1 MTLPTQ
7 RTIYEVIQAWMW
19 NEFHNTI
26 THRRSPCLILFFLV
40 MGSSCYHLCS
50 RQYKNNAS
58 ILLENSFMS
67 EMQRV
72 MTMVYEHYP
81 N

>member
-26 THRRSPCLILFFLV
+26 THHRSPCLILFFLV
-40 MGSSCYHLCS
+40 MGSSCYHLCP

-58 ILLENSFMS
+58 IMLETPLCLKC
-67 EMQRV
+67 EV
-72 MTMVYEHYP
+72 ITMVCDHFP